1 MRYVNCARYLEE
13 QNLVSVQK
21 DMEMYY
27 KAIKVT
33 NENVIEIQLLW
44 QQMIFSISKN
54 MDVNEQERLHV
65 SNGTLLETN

>member
-1 MRYVNCARYLEE
+1 MRYVNRARYLEE

-21 DMEMYY
+21 DMEMFY

-54 MDVNEQERLHV
+54 MDVNEQERL
-65 SNGTLLETN
+65 LLLPNTDHL

>member
-1 MRYVNCARYLEE
+1 MYTINATDPSKGNWMRYVNCARYLEE

-33 NENVIEIQLLW
+33 NENVIEI
-44 QQMIFSISKN
+44 
-54 MDVNEQERLHV
+54 
-65 SNGTLLETN
+65 